1 MARHVSSSVA
11 ANRARSAGR
20 LTMVRVWLVR
30 LSNTM
35 MPALPTSQP
44 IKWSGAVVWVVM
56 VISLGASD
64 CLRASASRRS
74 GPCNS
79 SSIER
84 KRADDHD
91 DDGPQ
96 AQLRDGQSARAV
108 TRTAI
113 RITAHPYNHIAKRQL
128 RGAMPKQSSFTVA
141 QAGLPRFARNDQ

>member
-11 ANRARSAGR
+11 ANRARSAGG
-20 LTMVRVWLVR
+20 LAMVRVWLVR
-30 LSNTM
+30 LSNTT

-44 IKWSGAVVWVVM
+44 MKWSGAVVWVVM

-84 KRADDHD
+84 TRADDHD

-96 AQLRDGQSARAV
+96 AQLRDGQSAR
-108 TRTAI
+108 R
-113 RITAHPYNHIAKRQL
+113 RDP
-128 RGAMPKQSSFTVA
+128 
-141 QAGLPRFARNDQ
+141 ARAPHAAAPHNT